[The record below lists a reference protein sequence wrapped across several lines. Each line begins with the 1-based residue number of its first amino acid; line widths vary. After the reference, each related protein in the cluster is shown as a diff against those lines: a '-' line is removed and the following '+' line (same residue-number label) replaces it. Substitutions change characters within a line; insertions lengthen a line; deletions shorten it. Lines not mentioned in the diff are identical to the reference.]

1 MAFQILMNVLK
12 KFTTVSVKITEH
24 ATILLEG
31 LTVFVTMVMKRTV
44 MEHV

>member
-12 KFTTVSVKITEH
+12 KFTTVPVKITEN

-31 LTVFVTMVMKRTV
+31 LNVFVTMVMKRTV